1 MKTFEEWSKIFASQ
15 DFYKFNLD
23 KSGIL
28 WLKIKSL
35 IRAEILD
42 FMKEKFNINLNSN
55 NKDSKFKEI
64 YELVI
69 NKKLKPEQI
78 DNILYNYNINE
89 IRKIESNFNA
99 IESELYKMRY
109 FAWGGDATNSLDKKI
124 VSMIKNTYK
133 YDDILYKIDN
143 DISEN
148 VKNYTLSSWYN
159 NWTTILTEYIFKSHT
174 KVISAVGKIKSVDFF
189 IEDIPI
195 DLKITYFPKEFL
207 KSKRKLEGLKNELT
221 LLKNIAKEYSFIFDR
236 ECKKEDI
243 VKYQIIQHIADSRNE
258 KAISKLKQIK
268 EENKNIIKKTISNK
282 PELIK
287 WLYEKQGEMRFGS
300 ENRIFIVL
308 IDFDDFSNAWEL
320 KRNFKLIKPK
330 IIDYLNNFKRE
341 DFINN
346 KIQFNYKQKKYKTLS
361 DIIFITKE

>member
-1 MKTFEEWSKIFASQ
+1 MKTFEQWNKIFASQ

-23 KSGIL
+23 ESGIL

-35 IRAEILD
+35 IRVEILD
-42 FMKEKFNINLNSN
+42 FMKKEFNINLKSN
-55 NKDSKFKEI
+55 NQNEKFKEI
-64 YELVI
+64 YKLVI
-69 NKKLKPEQI
+69 NEKIKSEQI

-89 IRKIESNFNA
+89 IKEIESNFNA

-159 NWTTILTEYIFKSHT
+159 NWTTILTEYIFKSHP

-189 IEDIPI
+189 IDDIPI
-195 DLKITYFPKEFL
+195 DLKITYFPKNFL
-207 KSKRKLEGLKNELT
+207 KSKRKMNGFQNELT
-221 LLKNIAKEYSFIFDR
+221 LLKNIAKEYSFAFDR

-243 VKYQIIQHIADSRNE
+243 VKYQIIQHITDSGNI
-258 KAISKLKQIK
+258 KAISKLEQIK
-268 EENKNIIKKTISNK
+268 EENRNIIIKTISNK
-282 PELIK
+282 YELIK
-287 WLYEKQGEMRFGS
+287 WLYEEQGEMRFGS

-308 IDFDDFSNAWEL
+308 IDFDNFSNAWEL

-330 IIDYLNNFKRE
+330 IIDYLNRFKRK

-346 KIQFNYKQKKYKTLS
+346 KIQFIYKQKNYETLS
-361 DIIFITKE
+361 DIIFITK

>member
-1 MKTFEEWSKIFASQ
+1 MKTFEQWNKIFASQ
-15 DFYKFNLD
+15 DFYQFNLD

-42 FMKEKFNINLNSN
+42 FIKEKFNINLNSN

-69 NKKLKPEQI
+69 NKKLEPEQI
-78 DNILYNYNINE
+78 DNILYRYNNNE
-89 IRKIESNFNA
+89 IKEIESNFDI
-99 IESELYKMRY
+99 IESELYKMSY

-133 YDDILYKIDN
+133 YDDILYKIEN

-159 NWTTILTEYIFKSHT
+159 NWTTILTEHIFKSHYR
-174 KVISAVGKIKSVDFF
+174 VISAVGKIKSVDFF
-189 IEDIPI
+189 IDDIPI

-236 ECKKEDI
+236 ECKEDI
-243 VKYQIIQHIADSRNE
+243 IKYQITQHIIDSRNT
-258 KAISKLKQIK
+258 KAISKLEQIK
-268 EENKNIIKKTISNK
+268 KENRKIISKTILNK
-282 PELIK
+282 YELIK
-287 WLYEKQGEMRFGS
+287 WLYEKQGDMRFGS

-308 IDFDDFSNAWEL
+308 IDFDDFSQAWKL

-330 IIDYLNNFKRE
+330 IINYLDHFKGK

-346 KIQFNYKQKKYKTLS
+346 KIQFNYKQKNYKTLS
-361 DIIFITKE
+361 DIIFITK